1 MADILQSRGVN
12 DLEYLL
18 DEGMVIFNQ
27 SFPGV
32 DSLIAVVGVT
42 EKGYL
47 TLKLTAKGPVGH
59 SSMAPEETSITTLA
73 KAVSK
78 YFYIECNFLLFLKL
92 HNIFLKCFV
101 I

>member
-1 MADILQSRGVN
+1 MANLLQSRGVN

-27 SFPGV
+27 IIPGV
-32 DSLIAVVGVT
+32 DNLIAVVGVT

-47 TLKLTAKGPVGH
+47 TLKLTSKGPVGH
-59 SSMAPEETSITTLA
+59 SSMAPLETSITTLA

-78 YFYIECNFLLFLKL
+78 SVLYYKLIHFRLIRIE
-92 HNIFLKCFV
+92 I
-101 I
+101 